1 MSENDFKSPSYFEGE
16 SEHSHQVALFAAI
29 AMYAGGESQGGE
41 LRRIAESLKMNA
53 LFWREDQTYGY
64 ADAQSMFD
72 EGERLE
78 RCAVALRWIHA
89 VPNGGSRG
97 EEGGGRIASIR
108 GGQMKA
114 EGVKRGISDIDVPVA
129 RHGYHGFKIEMKA
142 PGKIKTIERGERKG
156 QIETGESKEQIA
168 YGKFLADEG
177 YLYSVFDSWRDA
189 FKAIMWYLGFEHTL
203 GWEL

>member
-1 MSENDFKSPSYFEGE
+1 MSENDFKSPSYFAGE
-16 SEHSHQVALFAAI
+16 TEHSQQVALFAAI
-29 AMYAGGESQGGE
+29 AMYAGGESFGGE

-53 LFWREDQTYGY
+53 LFWREDSTYGY
-64 ADAQSMFD
+64 ESAQSMFD

-78 RCAVALRWIHA
+78 RAATALRWIHA

-114 EGVKRGISDIDVPVA
+114 EGVRRGISDIDVPVA

-142 PGKIKTIERGERKG
+142 PGKLK
-156 QIETGESKEQIA
+156 GESKEQKA
-168 YGKFLADEG
+168 YGAFLISEG
-177 YLYSVFDSWRDA
+177 YLYSVFDSWQEA

-203 GWEL
+203 KWEL